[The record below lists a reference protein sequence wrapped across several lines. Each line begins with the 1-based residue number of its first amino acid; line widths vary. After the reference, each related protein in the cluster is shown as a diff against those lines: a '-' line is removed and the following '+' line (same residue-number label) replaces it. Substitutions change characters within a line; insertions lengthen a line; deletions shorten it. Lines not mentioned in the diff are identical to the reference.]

1 MTKAV
6 EFFTMDG
13 DELEN
18 RLVEAR
24 RELLNLRFQ
33 LATGQLDNVSQLKS
47 VRRDVA
53 RILTVLR
60 EMEIAESEGIAFEAP
75 APQPARVRAQ
85 RRARELE
92 ETGLEAGDEAAEPI
106 PAPARPARKVVKVE
120 EVEEVEEVQEV
131 EEVTDEPAEIAAED
145 EPEAEE
151 PDGEPAPARGRGRR
165 RRAEAADE
173 VAEAPKSSTRIRGRR
188 RKAEDTADQ
197 PSADEEQ

>member
-13 DELEN
+13 DELET

-24 RELLNLRFQ
+24 RVLLNLRFQ

-60 EMEIAESEGIAFEAP
+60 EMEIAESEGVAFEAP

-92 ETGLEAGDEAAEPI
+92 ETDVEADDEVAEPI
-106 PAPARPARKVVKVE
+106 PARSRRARKVEEVVE
-120 EVEEVEEVQEV
+120 IQEVEEVEEV
-131 EEVTDEPAEIAAED
+131 EEVTDEPAEIAAAD

-151 PDGEPAPARGRGRR
+151 PDDDPAPAPSRGRR
-165 RRAEAADE
+165 RRLQAADE
-173 VAEAPKSSTRIRGRR
+173 VGEAPKSSTRIRGRR

>member
-120 EVEEVEEVQEV
+120 EVQEV

>member
-13 DELEN
+13 DELET

-60 EMEIAESEGIAFEAP
+60 EMEIAESEGVAFEAP

-92 ETGLEAGDEAAEPI
+92 ETDVEADAEVAEPRSRR
-106 PAPARPARKVVKVE
+106 ARKVE
-120 EVEEVEEVQEV
+120 EVV
-131 EEVTDEPAEIAAED
+131 
-145 EPEAEE
+145 
-151 PDGEPAPARGRGRR
+151 
-165 RRAEAADE
+165 DE
-173 VAEAPKSSTRIRGRR
+173 VVGLL
-188 RKAEDTADQ
+188 
-197 PSADEEQ
+197 